1 MITVHIG
8 YDQDAPNPLE
18 ESGGWKLISFSR
30 HHDRYQYSFEFMPL
44 TENNYIEI
52 GMRRKLDCGT
62 AFLLDYNEHG
72 GIEWYLDTSDY
83 SVPWNTAGFGGIL
96 IYEGYTKHLPKTYEE
111 RQKLARSILE
121 EYNDWV
127 NGSVY
132 GFCIEDENGDEE
144 DSCWGYYGWEHM
156 KEELERIIGGREY
169 ELAGEAK
176 WIME

>member
-1 MITVHIG
+1 MIKIIVG
-8 YDQDAPNPLE
+8 YDYDAPNPLE
-18 ESGGWKLISFSR
+18 ESQEWRLISFNR
-30 HHDRYQYSFEFMPL
+30 RDINYQDPDEAFCL
-44 TENNYIEI
+44 TENGHIGI

-62 AFLLDYNEHG
+62 AFILSCYEHSSKHWSLRGEGFRCQWDTADVAGLLVFNGCLRD
-72 GIEWYLDTSDY
+72 
-83 SVPWNTAGFGGIL
+83 
-96 IYEGYTKHLPKTYEE
+96 LPKTYEE

-156 KEELERIIGGREY
+156 KKELERIIGGREY